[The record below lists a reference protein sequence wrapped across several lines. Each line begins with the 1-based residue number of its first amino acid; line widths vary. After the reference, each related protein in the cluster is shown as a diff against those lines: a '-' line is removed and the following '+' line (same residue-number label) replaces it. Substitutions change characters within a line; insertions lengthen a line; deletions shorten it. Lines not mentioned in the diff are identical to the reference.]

1 MTMFRKIQTLLK
13 TLTQFFIQKPSGE
26 GNWQWVWD
34 DASGQAIKHDSNPWL
49 AYYASSPTR
58 NNNSSNPTLAETQSQ
73 SGWTSQKLIE
83 FSEDK
88 SRGFLPGIN
97 PKIGHR

>member
-1 MTMFRKIQTLLK
+1 MLHKIQTLLK
-13 TLTQFFIQKPSGE
+13 TIAQFFIQKPSADLT
-26 GNWQWVWD
+26 WQWVWD
-34 DASGQAIKHDSNPWL
+34 DASGEAIKQDNNPWL
-49 AYYASSPTR
+49 AYYASSPTK
-58 NNNSSNPTLAETQSQ
+58 NNNRSNPTLAETQSQ

-83 FSEDK
+83 FSENK

>member
-1 MTMFRKIQTLLK
+1 MFRKIQTLLK
-13 TLTQFFIQKPSGE
+13 AIAQFLIQKPSADLT
-26 GNWQWVWD
+26 WQWVWD

-49 AYYASSPTR
+49 AYYASSPTQ
-58 NNNSSNPTLAETQSQ
+58 NNHPLNSTLEETQSQ

-97 PKIGHR
+97 PKIGRR